1 MRRYLFTFCCVS
13 IATGVAAEP
22 SSMSSETIKHTLA
35 GAVLEVDTP
44 LGVKVPIRYF
54 EDGRVAGEARGLAY
68 ILGSPTDTGKWWVSS
83 DRVCHKWSKWFDGVL
98 QCMRLSR
105 DGSRIFWRR
114 DDGETGT
121 AIISTPPA
129 PPRLIAAAP
138 KSPEPPSVRETAEVR
153 QSYSASMAG
162 MSIFPSRATEARA
175 TNSADEEPAA
185 KSEPETGKTTEET
198 PTIEPAD
205 KVVVPADEPI
215 RTSAPRE
222 IASVEPS
229 RARPSRAE
237 PSFRVRGVASYDVLN
252 VRAGPSTDHM
262 ATAALLPD
270 AVGVRIVGECLAEWC
285 PIAYRSITGWVNS
298 IYLIEDMGVR
308 GSNRSQRRTDN
319 EYRQ

>member
-22 SSMSSETIKHTLA
+22 SSMSSDTIKHTLA

-138 KSPEPPSVRETAEVR
+138 KSPEPPSVRETAEVKG
-153 QSYSASMAG
+153 SFSASMAG
-162 MSIFPSRATEARA
+162 MSIFPSRLSEARA
-175 TNSADEEPAA
+175 TNSADEEPAP
-185 KSEPETGKTTEET
+185 KVEPEIGKTVEGT

-205 KVVVPADEPI
+205 KVVVPADETI

-222 IASVEPS
+222 TASVEPS
-229 RARPSRAE
+229 RAKPFRTE

-270 AVGVRIVGECLAEWC
+270 AVGVRVVGECLAEWC
-285 PIAYRSITGWVNS
+285 PIAYRGITGWVNS

-319 EYRQ
+319 AYR